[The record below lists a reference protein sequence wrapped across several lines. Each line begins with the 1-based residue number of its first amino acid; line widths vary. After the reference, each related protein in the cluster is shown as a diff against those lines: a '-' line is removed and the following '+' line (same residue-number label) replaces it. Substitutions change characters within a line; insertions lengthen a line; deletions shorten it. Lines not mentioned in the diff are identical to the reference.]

1 MNNADIVKK
10 TEGELTKTLIE
21 QEEALRV
28 FRFGE
33 AGGRSRNVKEGRTLK
48 KTIARILGEL
58 SARGVAKKQENA

>member
-1 MNNADIVKK
+1 MKNTDIIKK
-10 TEGELTKTLIE
+10 TDGELTKALIE

-48 KTIARILGEL
+48 KTIARILSEL
-58 SARGVAKKQENA
+58 SARGVAKTQENA

>member
-1 MNNADIVKK
+1 MKNTDIIKK
-10 TEGELTKTLIE
+10 TDGELTKILIE

-33 AGGRSRNVKEGRTLK
+33 AGSRSRNVKEGRTLK

-58 SARGVAKKQENA
+58 SARGVAKTQENA